1 MKPVHIDALSRS
13 LAQSSSRRSMLAL
26 IGIGAA
32 GTTLAAAGLPGADA
46 RNKNKNKKNKGGGK
60 GKGNKGDTANIGP
73 FPTMTGIPLSAHQKG
88 RNFKGTLD
96 IVRFEERDSG
106 IVAIGTITGKVTG
119 KGKGKGNKPVTQE
132 NVVLPV
138 SFTAPIQ
145 SQSADGV
152 QAQATC
158 QILDLVLGPIDL
170 NLLGLRLQVNQ
181 IHIQLTAQQGGGLLG
196 DLLCAV
202 ANLLN
207 GGGLLSQIVGVLN
220 QILAALRGL

>member
-1 MKPVHIDALSRS
+1 MSPDRIDTLSRR
-13 LAQSSSRRSMLAL
+13 LAQPASRRRLLAL
-26 IGIGAA
+26 VGVGAA
-32 GTTLAAAGLPGADA
+32 STTLTAAGLNDA
-46 RNKNKNKKNKGGGK
+46 LAKKNNKGGGK

-73 FPTMTGIPLSAHQKG
+73 FNTMTGIPLSAHQKG

-96 IVRFEERDSG
+96 IVRFEERSG
-106 IVAIGTITGKVTG
+106 SVVAIGTITGKVT
-119 KGKGKGNKPVTQE
+119 GKGKGNKPVTQE

-138 SFTAPIQ
+138 SFAPPVQ
-145 SQSADGV
+145 TQSANGV

-158 QILDLVLGPIDL
+158 QILDLTLGPIDL

-196 DLLCAV
+196 DLLCAI

-207 GGGLLSQIVGVLN
+207 GGILGQILNQLLGLLN
-220 QILAALRGL
+220 QLLTLPGI

>member
-1 MKPVHIDALSRS
+1 MSPVHIDTLRRS
-13 LAQSSSRRSMLAL
+13 LAQPASRRRLLAL

-32 GTTLAAAGLPGADA
+32 GTTLTAAGLQSADA
-46 RNKNKNKKNKGGGK
+46 KNKSKGNKGGGK

-73 FPTMTGIPLSAHQKG
+73 FSTMTGIPLSSHQKG

-96 IVRFEERDSG
+96 IVRFEERSGG
-106 IVAIGTITGKVTG
+106 IVAIGTITGKVT
-119 KGKGKGNKPVTQE
+119 GKGKGNKPVTQE

-138 SFTAPIQ
+138 SFTAPVQ
-145 SQSADGV
+145 GQSADGV